1 MGFAFGRQLELEFT
15 PLSEGSAD
23 MSREKLDAHARR
35 IEGLLAI
42 LLPQPVDVVLN
53 NNSSTMVSHGKKA
66 GRLVVRLHRMFAHAG
81 VDDVKSLAGF
91 ISGGNPR
98 IARKVDRFIASHN
111 HEIERSASS
120 RRRHPVCAKGRHH
133 DLCGNLD
140 RVVERYFGGIG
151 EVKIGWGRETK
162 KGGIRRSRSRSR
174 VLAKYSYEDRTI
186 SVNPVLDSDKVP
198 GYVLDW
204 IVYHEMLHHVL
215 PVEKAGK
222 RRRFHT
228 RSFKALERA
237 FDRYEEA
244 VEWEK
249 ANLEWLLK

>member
-1 MGFAFGRQLELEFT
+1 
-15 PLSEGSAD
+15 
-23 MSREKLDAHARR
+23 MSRDKLSAHAKR

-42 LLPQPVDVVLN
+42 LLPDPVDVVFN
-53 NNSSTMVSHGKKA
+53 NNRSTMVSHRKKA
-66 GRLVVRLHRMFAHAG
+66 GRLVVRLHRMFALAG
-81 VDDVKSLAGF
+81 LEDVKSLAGF
-91 ISGGNPR
+91 ISGSNPSE
-98 IARKVDRFIASHN
+98 ARKVDGFIASHK

-120 RRRHPVCAKGRHH
+120 ARKRPVCANGMHH
-133 DLCGNLD
+133 DLCDNLD

-151 EVKIGWGRETK
+151 EVKIGWGRETTK
-162 KGGIRRSRSRSR
+162 RRSRRSRSRSR

-215 PVEKAGK
+215 PVEKTGE
-222 RRRFHT
+222 RTRFHT
-228 RSFKALERA
+228 RSFKALERG
-237 FDRYEEA
+237 FDRYKEA

>member
-1 MGFAFGRQLELEFT
+1 
-15 PLSEGSAD
+15 
-23 MSREKLDAHARR
+23 
-35 IEGLLAI
+35 
-42 LLPQPVDVVLN
+42 
-53 NNSSTMVSHGKKA
+53 MVSHSKKA
-66 GRLVVRLHRMFAHAG
+66 GRLVVRLHRMFARAG

-91 ISGGNPR
+91 ILGGSPSD
-98 IARKVDRFIASHN
+98 ARKVDHFIAAHK
-111 HEIERSASS
+111 HEIRQSTSS
-120 RRRHPVCAKGRHH
+120 RRRQPVCAKGRHH

-151 EVKIGWGRETK
+151 EVEIGWGSETK
-162 KGGIRRSRSRSR
+162 KGRSRRSRSRSR

-215 PVEKAGK
+215 PVEKTGNK
-222 RRRFHT
+222 RRFHT

-237 FDRYEEA
+237 FDRYKEA
-244 VEWEK
+244 VAWEK